1 MEHGNSQGR
10 WRGFFALKLILFVF
24 FPWVIVVFGESIGKF
39 VLKPFFGSSEA
50 CRCQEWHVVSRAV
63 LNCLCKAMR
72 YDEAKEIF
80 HSMAKRDTVSY
91 NQKLGDIFT
100 VYQGYIWDVY
110 GLYIYIYV
118 WDMYIYIY
126 MIYIWD
132 KYGIYTG

>member
-1 MEHGNSQGR
+1 M
-10 WRGFFALKLILFVF
+10 
-24 FPWVIVVFGESIGKF
+24 
-39 VLKPFFGSSEA
+39 
-50 CRCQEWHVVSRAV
+50 VSRAV
-63 LNCLCKAMR
+63 LNCLCKAMI

-100 VYQGYIWDVY
+100 VYQGHIWDVY